1 MNDIISSRS
10 CDSGHRTAYSIT
22 SSAVTTSV
30 GGNLDTERLRGL
42 ELINR

>member
-22 SSAVTTSV
+22 SSAVTPALAEISIPSAFAV
-30 GGNLDTERLRGL
+30 LS
-42 ELINR
+42 